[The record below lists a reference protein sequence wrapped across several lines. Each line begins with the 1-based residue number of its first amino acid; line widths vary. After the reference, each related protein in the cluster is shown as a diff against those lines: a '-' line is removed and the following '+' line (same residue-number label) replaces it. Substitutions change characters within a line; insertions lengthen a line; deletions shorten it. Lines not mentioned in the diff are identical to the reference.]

1 MFWTSWTS
9 LKAFKN
15 SASERFS
22 LPSEATCQIYKVRGH
37 RRAYLGD
44 DVSSNVALVKE
55 AGDLSLIEETLV
67 VLVDEAEEQ
76 AAVALLL
83 RSGFPNLWL
92 RDETT
97 RKHIQEE
104 RPQDSTLGEEACR
117 AYQVWAPCRDE
128 EACQDEEAYQDEEA
142 CQDEA
147 PCRGEEAYQDEAP
160 CQGEG
165 ACRDEEAY
173 QVGAPCRDE
182 EACRVWVPCRDEEA
196 CQGEEAYRDG
206 EAYRDE
212 GACRDEEAYQACRGV
227 EAWAYRV

>member
-97 RKHIQEE
+97 RQHIQEE

-117 AYQVWAPCRDE
+117 AYQVGVPCRDE
-128 EACQDEEAYQDEEA
+128 EACQDEEAYQ
-142 CQDEA
+142 
-147 PCRGEEAYQDEAP
+147 
-160 CQGEG
+160 
-165 ACRDEEAY
+165 
-173 QVGAPCRDE
+173 DE

>member
-97 RKHIQEE
+97 RQHIQEE

-117 AYQVWAPCRDE
+117 AYQVWAPCR
-128 EACQDEEAYQDEEA
+128 DEEAYQDEEA

-173 QVGAPCRDE
+173 Q
-182 EACRVWVPCRDEEA
+182 
-196 CQGEEAYRDG
+196 
-206 EAYRDE
+206 
-212 GACRDEEAYQACRGV
+212 ACRGV